1 MKIKPQISCPHCW
14 YEFPTDQI
22 LFISESPDLLGDSKL
37 GDIEQLRFLPYR
49 FNLDGAAL
57 DSHGVKC
64 YKLACPNCHL
74 QIPRPLLNMP
84 GFFISIAG
92 APASGKSYFF
102 ASMVWQLRKTMTLDF
117 CMNFTDADPTMNKR
131 IREYETKQFM
141 GGHHPN
147 QPVVIEKTDI
157 QGDIYNNTLID
168 GHLTSLAQPF
178 SFTISPLPN
187 YPFPK
192 QAERIAQTVCM
203 YDNAGESFLPGA
215 DHVTQP
221 VTRHLATSD
230 AILFLF
236 DPTQDLRFKNM
247 CKQPVNDPQMNSSL
261 GGDVRKSEVNQ
272 STVLT
277 EIITRIKA
285 HAHLSANEKI
295 NVPLI
300 IVLTKLDAWFQLAN
314 FPYQYKK
321 PWTPVQNSPIHV
333 YNIKRVE
340 EYSQILRTLLLNLIP
355 DLVGTA
361 EANVEKVTYI
371 AVSATGTSPEVG
383 QPDKDGKR
391 PLMFRPANI
400 KPIWV
405 EVPFFHAQTLAGK
418 YCVPVLKKGI
428 TKNNNDSAEC

>member
-1 MKIKPQISCPHCW
+1 MRIKSEISCPHCW
-14 YEFPTDQI
+14 HEFPTDQI

-49 FNLDGAAL
+49 YELDGTAL
-57 DSHGVKC
+57 DSHGIKC

-74 QIPRPLLNMP
+74 QIPHSLLNMSS
-84 GFFISIAG
+84 FFISIAG

-102 ASMVWQLRKTMTLDF
+102 ASMVWQLRKTMTRDF

-131 IREYETKQFM
+131 IREYETRQFI
-141 GGHHPN
+141 GGNNPN

-178 SFTISPLPN
+178 SFMISPLPS
-187 YPFPK
+187 YPFSK
-192 QAERIAQTVCM
+192 QIERIAQTVCM

-221 VTRHLATSD
+221 VTRHLTTSD

-236 DPTQDLRFKNM
+236 DPTQDVRFKQA
-247 CKQPVNDPQMNSSL
+247 CKQPVNDPQMNPSL
-261 GGDVRKSEVNQ
+261 SGDVRTSEVNQ

-277 EIITRIKA
+277 EMINRIKS
-285 HAHLSANEKI
+285 HAHLSANDKI
-295 NVPLI
+295 KVPLI
-300 IVLTKLDAWFQLAN
+300 IVLTKLDAWSQLAK
-314 FPYQYKK
+314 FPHYHK
-321 PWTPVQNSPIHV
+321 PWNPVQNRPIHI
-333 YNIKRVE
+333 YNVKRVE

-371 AVSATGTSPEVG
+371 AVSATGTAPIVG
-383 QPDKDGKR
+383 EPNQDGKCL
-391 PLMFRPANI
+391 LMFRPADI

-405 EVPFFHAQTLAGK
+405 EVPFFHAQILAGK
-418 YCVPVLKKGI
+418 YCVPVLKK
-428 TKNNNDSAEC
+428 K